1 MIARYICY
9 ILPDSLQKSNAK
21 RGKQMSAVSDAN
33 QANSTGGFFGHPKG
47 LSTLFFTEMW
57 ERFSFYGIRPLM
69 VLFMAA
75 ALSEGGY
82 AYDRGYAGAIVGIYA
97 GSVYLSALP
106 GGWIADR
113 LLGLRRAILYGAIL
127 ISAGHLA
134 IGLSAFAGGPKAFFI
149 GLVLIVLGTGLLKPN
164 ISAIVGDLYPEG
176 GERRDAG
183 FSIFYMGI
191 NIGAFAGQLITGFLG
206 EVYGWHWG
214 FGAAGIG
221 MFIGTIVFA
230 IRAPKTLGNIGIEP
244 AEHPD
249 PVIQKTQVGRAKLA
263 LYVGFGILALVI
275 ALAITNT
282 ITLDPEVI
290 GNAMVY
296 VILGL
301 AFAFFAYVIFFG
313 GLDMDEK
320 KRMVV
325 IIVLFLA
332 AAIFWSAFEQAP
344 TSLNLFALDFTDRDF
359 FGRLIPATWFQSV
372 NSLFIIALA
381 PLFAIMWVRLGAKNI
396 HLSYPIKFALGL
408 AFAGIGFLVMI
419 FAANIVVSGGAE
431 TRVAPWWLVASYFF
445 QTVGELFLS
454 PVGLASMTVLSPKR
468 YVGQMMGI
476 WFMASAL
483 GNLIGGLVSGNVDPE
498 KLEQMPILFSWT
510 AGSLIVAA
518 IVLALL
524 AIPIGRMMKNVK
536 SEKQVK
542 EDEAALAV
550 DLPPLPPE
558 PPKD

>member
-1 MIARYICY
+1 MSSAT
-9 ILPDSLQKSNAK
+9 NAAN
-21 RGKQMSAVSDAN
+21 GNSAGS
-33 QANSTGGFFGHPKG
+33 FFGHPKG

-75 ALSEGGY
+75 ALNEGGY
-82 AYDRGYAGAIVGIYA
+82 EYDRGYAGAIVGIYA

-191 NIGAFAGQLITGFLG
+191 NIGAFLGQLITGFLG

-230 IRAPKTLGNIGIEP
+230 MRAPATLGDIGIEP
-244 AEHPD
+244 SKNAD
-249 PVIQKTQVGRAKLA
+249 PKKQKSEVEKAKIG
-263 LYVGFGILALVI
+263 LYAGLGILALVI
-275 ALAITNT
+275 GLAVTDT
-282 ITLDPEVI
+282 ITLNPVAI

-301 AFAFFAYVIFFG
+301 AFSFFAYVIFFG
-313 GLDMDEK
+313 GLTLDEK

-332 AAIFWSAFEQAP
+332 AAVFWSAFEQAP
-344 TSLNLFALDFTDRDF
+344 TSLNLFALDFTNRDF
-359 FGRLIPATWFQSV
+359 FGWLIPATWFQSV

-381 PLFAIMWVRLGAKNI
+381 PVFAIMWVRLGAKGIN
-396 HLSYPIKFALGL
+396 LSYPIKFALGL
-408 AFAGIGFLVMI
+408 AFAGIGFFVMI
-419 FAANIVVSGGAE
+419 FAANIVVSGGAA
-431 TRVAPWWLVASYFF
+431 TKVAPWWLVASYFF

-468 YVGQMMGI
+468 YVGQMMGV
-476 WFMASAL
+476 WFIAASL
-483 GNLIGGLVSGNVDPE
+483 GNLIGGLVSGNIDPE
-498 KLEQMPILFSWT
+498 RLEQMPILFSWT

-524 AIPIGRMMKNVK
+524 AIPISQMMRNVK
-536 SEKQVK
+536 SESEIK
-542 EDEAALAV
+542 EEEVAALATDTQPV
-550 DLPPLPPE
+550 E
-558 PPKD
+558 PKD

>member
-1 MIARYICY
+1 
-9 ILPDSLQKSNAK
+9 
-21 RGKQMSAVSDAN
+21 MSAVIDAEQRN
-33 QANSTGGFFGHPKG
+33 ATGGFFGHPKG

-75 ALSEGGY
+75 ALTEGGY

-113 LLGLRRAILYGAIL
+113 ILGLRKAILFGAIL

-134 IGLSAFAGGPKAFFI
+134 IGLSAFAGGPAAFFI

-191 NIGAFAGQLITGFLG
+191 NIGAFAGQLVTGFLG

-214 FGAAGIG
+214 FGAAGVG
-221 MFIGTIVFA
+221 MLIGTIVFA
-230 IRAPKTLGNIGIEP
+230 VRARQTLGDIGVDP
-244 AEHPD
+244 TKHPD
-249 PVIQKTQVGRAKLA
+249 PAIQRTQMSRAKIA
-263 LYVGFGILALVI
+263 LYAGLGILALVI

-282 ITLDPEVI
+282 ITLDPVLI
-290 GNAMVY
+290 GNSMVY

-313 GLDMDEK
+313 GLTSDEV
-320 KRMVV
+320 KRMIV

-332 AAIFWSAFEQAP
+332 AAVFWSAFEQAP
-344 TSLNLFALDFTDRDF
+344 TSLNLFALDFTNRDF
-359 FGRLIPATWFQSV
+359 YGWLIPATWFQSV

-381 PLFAIMWVRLGAKNI
+381 PVFAIMWTRLGSKGIN
-396 HLSYPIKFALGL
+396 LSYPIKFALGL

-498 KLEQMPILFSWT
+498 RLEQMPILFTWT
-510 AGSLIVAA
+510 AGSLIAAA

-524 AIPIGRMMKNVK
+524 AIPISRMMKNVK
-536 SEKQVK
+536 SEKQVL
-542 EDEAALAV
+542 EDAAAV
-550 DLPPLPPE
+550 TTDLPPEVPSDRPRE
-558 PPKD
+558 